1 MHAVVRRR
9 VPTVGL
15 VILAAAALGTAFT
28 TPSMRLLEAHV
39 PGVDPLMLSLWRF
52 TAALLMYTPFFAYR
66 AARNPE
72 VRLYASY
79 HFSAVL
85 WCIVC
90 SFVCSAELVYLAST
104 SS

>member
-1 MHAVVRRR
+1 MHAVVSRR

-15 VILAAAALGTAFT
+15 VVLAAAALGTAFT

-52 TAALLMYTPFFAYR
+52 TAALIMYTPFFAYR

-72 VRLYASY
+72 VLIALTY
-79 HFSAVL
+79 
-85 WCIVC
+85 
-90 SFVCSAELVYLAST
+90 
-104 SS
+104 